1 MLISYQWVYT
11 LSWKILDI
19 KIHYYVIFER
29 WIVNVVI
36 YSWMPNQFK
45 TFGSY
50 KYVSKLK
57 AHIILLLFNFEYKR
71 STSILIQ
78 DNINELKIISKIEL
92 EPIWALRID
101 G

>member
-1 MLISYQWVYT
+1 ML
-11 LSWKILDI
+11 
-19 KIHYYVIFER
+19 
-29 WIVNVVI
+29 
-36 YSWMPNQFK
+36 NQFK

-92 EPIWALRID
+92 EPI
-101 G
+101 